1 MTSDTGSDP
10 PRSDLARSMVTVAVM
25 MATTVVIL
33 DMTIASIALP
43 HMQGSLGAN
52 QDQIGWVMTTYF
64 VCQAI
69 STACTGWLA
78 GRLGRKRTFL
88 LALAGFM
95 GFSVLSGSATSLPE
109 ILVWRACQ
117 GAMSAPVIPISQA
130 LMLDNYPPER
140 HGSALAIWG
149 TGVMFA
155 PVMGPVVGGFITENY
170 GWQWIFFIGIPFALA
185 GLALGLL
192 FMRETLAKQE
202 RPFDLFGFVA
212 LACALAALQLLLDRG
227 ELEGWFESTEIVIE
241 AAVVVLGFY
250 IFAVHSLTTDNPF
263 ISRGIL
269 SDRNL
274 ALGLFFM
281 FLLGVCVLALNV
293 ILPLFLQVLRGLPVM
308 TAGFV
313 MAPRGLGTFASL
325 LLAGWMVRHVDG
337 RLVTAL
343 GFACVAVSSYYLS
356 TFSADVDLYDVSWA
370 AFVNGLGIGFIWV
383 PLTVISFETLPA
395 RHRTEASTLTSLARN
410 YGSGVGVSIV
420 VVILSRTRAV
430 SHGEISS
437 RVDPYA
443 EGAHAPYLPDAW
455 DLSSPSGLAALD
467 AEIFRQAQAIGF
479 ANDFHAIA
487 IAALATI
494 PLIALL
500 RTAGPPNRR
509 RKARA

>member
-1 MTSDTGSDP
+1 M
-10 PRSDLARSMVTVAVM
+10 
-25 MATTVVIL
+25 
-33 DMTIASIALP
+33 
-43 HMQGSLGAN
+43 
-52 QDQIGWVMTTYF
+52 
-64 VCQAI
+64 
-69 STACTGWLA
+69 
-78 GRLGRKRTFL
+78 
-88 LALAGFM
+88 
-95 GFSVLSGSATSLPE
+95 
-109 ILVWRACQ
+109 
-117 GAMSAPVIPISQA
+117 
-130 LMLDNYPPER
+130 
-140 HGSALAIWG
+140 
-149 TGVMFA
+149 
-155 PVMGPVVGGFITENY
+155 
-170 GWQWIFFIGIPFALA
+170 
-185 GLALGLL
+185 
-192 FMRETLAKQE
+192 
-202 RPFDLFGFVA
+202 
-212 LACALAALQLLLDRG
+212 
-227 ELEGWFESTEIVIE
+227 
-241 AAVVVLGFY
+241 VLGFY
-250 IFAVHSLTTDNPF
+250 VFAVHSLTTDNPF

-293 ILPLFLQVLRGLPVM
+293 ILPMFLQVLRGLPVM

-443 EGAHAPYLPDAW
+443 EGAHAPYLPEAW

-479 ANDFHAIA
+479 TNDFHAIA

>member
-1 MTSDTGSDP
+1 
-10 PRSDLARSMVTVAVM
+10 
-25 MATTVVIL
+25 
-33 DMTIASIALP
+33 MTIASIALP

-69 STACTGWLA
+69 STACTGWVA
-78 GRLGRKRTFL
+78 GRLGRKRTFM

-95 GFSVLSGSATSLPE
+95 AFSVLSGSATSLPE
-109 ILVWRACQ
+109 ISVWRACQ
-117 GAMSAPVIPISQA
+117 GTMSAPVIPISQA

-140 HGSALAIWG
+140 HGSPLAIWG

-185 GLALGLL
+185 GLAL
-192 FMRETLAKQE
+192 
-202 RPFDLFGFVA
+202 V
-212 LACALAALQLLLDRG
+212 LDRG
-227 ELEGWFESTEIVIE
+227 ELKGWFESTEIVI
-241 AAVVVLGFY
+241 AAAIVTLGFY

-263 ISRGIL
+263 VSRGIL
-269 SDRNL
+269 SDRNFV
-274 ALGLFFM
+274 LGLFFM
-281 FLLGVCVLALNV
+281 FLIGVCVLALNV
-293 ILPLFLQVLRGLPVM
+293 ILPMFLQVLRGLPVM
-308 TAGFV
+308 TAGYV

-325 LLAGWMVRHVDG
+325 LLAGWLVRHVDG
-337 RLVTAL
+337 RLVAAL

-383 PLTVISFETLPA
+383 PPTVISFETLPA

-437 RVDPYA
+437 RVSPYS
-443 EGAHAPYLPDAW
+443 EGAQLPYLPESW
-455 DLSSPSGLAALD
+455 DLSSQAGLAALD
-467 AEIFRQAQAIGF
+467 GEIFRQAQAIGF
-479 ANDFHAIA
+479 TNDFHAIA
-487 IAALATI
+487 IAAAITI

-500 RTAGPPNRR
+500 RTSGPPRRRRRAGP
-509 RKARA
+509 

>member
-1 MTSDTGSDP
+1 
-10 PRSDLARSMVTVAVM
+10 
-25 MATTVVIL
+25 
-33 DMTIASIALP
+33 MTIASIALP

-52 QDQIGWVMTTYF
+52 QDQIGWV
-64 VCQAI
+64 
-69 STACTGWLA
+69 A
-78 GRLGRKRTFL
+78 GRLGRKRTFM

-212 LACALAALQLLLDRG
+212 LACALAALQLVLDRG
-227 ELEGWFESTEIVIE
+227 ELKGWFESNEIVI
-241 AAVVVLGFY
+241 AAAIVALGFY

-263 ISRGIL
+263 VSRGIL
-269 SDRNL
+269 SDRNFV
-274 ALGLFFM
+274 LGLFFM

-293 ILPLFLQVLRGLPVM
+293 ILPMFLQVLRGLPVM
-308 TAGFV
+308 TAGYV

-325 LLAGWMVRHVDG
+325 LLAGWLVRHVDG
-337 RLVTAL
+337 RLVAAL

-437 RVDPYA
+437 RVSPYS
-443 EGAHAPYLPDAW
+443 EGAQLPYLPESW
-455 DLSSPSGLAALD
+455 DLSSQAGLAALD
-467 AEIFRQAQAIGF
+467 GEIFRQAQAIGF
-479 ANDFHAIA
+479 TNDFHAIA
-487 IAALATI
+487 IAAAITI

-500 RTAGPPNRR
+500 RTSGPPRRRRRAGP
-509 RKARA
+509 

>member
-1 MTSDTGSDP
+1 
-10 PRSDLARSMVTVAVM
+10 MVTVAVM

-308 TAGFV
+308 TAGV
-313 MAPRGLGTFASL
+313 RDGAARARHLRLAAAGGLDGAPCRRAPGDGARFRLRRGLVVLSL
-325 LLAGWMVRHVDG
+325 DILGRRGSLRCLLGGVRQRAGDRFHLGG
-337 RLVTAL
+337 R
-343 GFACVAVSSYYLS
+343 
-356 TFSADVDLYDVSWA
+356 
-370 AFVNGLGIGFIWV
+370 
-383 PLTVISFETLPA
+383 
-395 RHRTEASTLTSLARN
+395 
-410 YGSGVGVSIV
+410 
-420 VVILSRTRAV
+420 SR
-430 SHGEISS
+430 
-437 RVDPYA
+437 
-443 EGAHAPYLPDAW
+443 
-455 DLSSPSGLAALD
+455 
-467 AEIFRQAQAIGF
+467 
-479 ANDFHAIA
+479 
-487 IAALATI
+487 
-494 PLIALL
+494 
-500 RTAGPPNRR
+500 
-509 RKARA
+509 